1 VPAEVG
7 VKTALNVVLAPA
19 AIVVDVEI
27 PVTLNPELEPVTET
41 CEKVSVVLPL
51 FFSVM
56 GCELL
61 FPTATFVKLALV
73 GLAAGWA
80 WSPVP
85 LKEIAAGDPDAL
97 LVRETLPEALPS
109 EVGVYVTVNVLFAPA
124 AIVVGALRFVV

>member
-1 VPAEVG
+1 MVSTTDPLTVPAKVG

-19 AIVVDVEI
+19 AIVVVVEI

-61 FPTATFVKLALV
+61 FPTATFAKVVLV

-80 WSPVP
+80 
-85 LKEIAAGDPDAL
+85 
-97 LVRETLPEALPS
+97 
-109 EVGVYVTVNVLFAPA
+109 
-124 AIVVGALRFVV
+124 

>member
-1 VPAEVG
+1 
-7 VKTALNVVLAPA
+7 
-19 AIVVDVEI
+19 VDVEI
-27 PVTLNPELEPVTET
+27 PVTLNPELEPVNET

-61 FPTATFVKLALV
+61 FPTATFVNVALV

-85 LKEIAAGDPDAL
+85 LKAIPAGEPGTL
-97 LVRETLPEALPS
+97 LVRDTLPEALPP
-109 EVGVYVTVNVLFAPA
+109 EVGAYVTVNVLFAPG
-124 AIVVGALRFVV
+124 AIIIGALRFVV